1 MSNRVVTVD
10 GVVVKVK
17 YNKEKYRYDCIAI
30 GNGGELRFTLP
41 GVTNNDEMAIKDRIK
56 LFIAPIIGK

>member
-1 MSNRVVTVD
+1 MVVTVD
-10 GVVVKVK
+10 GVMVTVKF
-17 YNKEKYRYDCIAI
+17 NKEQYRYDCIAI

-41 GVTNNDEMAIKDRIK
+41 GTNKDEVEIEEQIR

>member
-1 MSNRVVTVD
+1 MSNMVVTVD
-10 GVVVKVK
+10 GVTVAVKF
-17 YNKEKYRYDCIAI
+17 NKEKYRYDCIAI

-41 GVTNNDEMAIKDRIK
+41 GVINNDEADIKDRIK